1 MTGWADHLSS
11 RMDGMD
17 SCLVCQQTTRS
28 HLLLVKYERDSD
40 SMVPAENRDDA
51 DGFGPVCH
59 GCYTD
64 ADGDADK
71 VARLYDAR
79 LDELLDAVDADKEQL
94 ANDPGSIDV
103 PDDFDLPV

>member
-1 MTGWADHLSS
+1 MSGFADHLQS
-11 RMDGMD
+11 RVDMDN
-17 SCLVCQQTTRS
+17 CLVCQSPTRS
-28 HLLLVKYERDSD
+28 HVLLLAYEPDSD
-40 SMVPAENRDDA
+40 SMVAVDHKDDA

-64 ADGDADK
+64 ADGDAEK

-79 LDELLDAVDADKEQL
+79 LDELLDAVDATKEQL
-94 ANDPGSIDV
+94 ANDPESIDV